1 MRLSCE
7 LTNSSITS
15 FSYKQTDFLFIEDV
29 FEIYLVNLI
38 FYNNYITYVNNLAS
52 LSFSDRI

>member
-38 FYNNYITYVNNLAS
+38 FYNNYITYVNNLA
-52 LSFSDRI
+52 

>member
-15 FSYKQTDFLFIEDV
+15 FSYKQTDF
-29 FEIYLVNLI
+29 FELNLVNLI
-38 FYNNYITYVNNLAS
+38 FCTSYITYVNDLA
-52 LSFSDRI
+52 